1 MKDSSKIKLSES
13 EEMYLISIA
22 NIIENDGLETVPLS
36 QLAETLNIHAVSANQ
51 MIRKLEEE
59 GLVNYYPYKG
69 VMLTEL
75 GLRIALQMIRNRRL
89 WEVFLVNH
97 LDVPLDDAAEI
108 ACGMEHITNGEVCMQ
123 LAKFLDYPKFDP
135 YGKPIPECLE
145 GKNILPQIKVFPLS
159 ETRLNDQLII
169 RQIKSDVA
177 TRAFLA
183 AEGIYPGAEVEVAG
197 IGEQGGFLLSLK
209 QGRFHVT
216 PSVAEHIL
224 VRKNNEN
231 SMEIKQ

>member
-1 MKDSSKIKLSES
+1 MKESPVIKLSES

-22 NIIENDGLETVPLS
+22 NIIENDGVETVPLS
-36 QLAETLNIHAVSANQ
+36 HLAEMLNIHAVSANQ
-51 MIRKLEEE
+51 MIRKLEDE
-59 GLVNYYPYKG
+59 GLVNYFPYKG
-69 VMLTEL
+69 VMLSEL

-89 WEVFLVNH
+89 WEVFLVTH
-97 LDVPLDDAAEI
+97 LDVPLDDAADI

-123 LAKFLDYPKFDP
+123 LAKFLEYPKFDP

-159 ETRLNDQLII
+159 ETQLNDQLII

-183 AEGIYPGAEVEVAG
+183 AEGIYPGAEVKVAG
-197 IGEQGGFLLSLK
+197 IGEHGSYLLTLK
-209 QGRFHVT
+209 QGRFHVNS
-216 PSVAEHIL
+216 SVAAQIM
-224 VRKNNEN
+224 VRKNNEQPV
-231 SMEIKQ
+231 ELEQ